1 MRIIANW
8 RAASRPVFDSNAAPE
23 AGSRRRYFGGSVMRR
38 VVLSIF
44 AFIFAAL
51 LLFGCGSGSGQLV
64 GPPTHTD
71 AWLSYKFSQGCGPY
85 PGTCKDPDGN
95 LSMTNTAEADRY
107 YQAIGA
113 ESSGGSRMNITD
125 WLGANGFNTASA
137 ANTAATA
144 SYANTLDL
152 QLGRQMNC
160 WQNGQSVACFVGNF
174 GPAPLINTGAINPN
188 YPNLSQAVADI
199 SNPSTPAFATVAM
212 VFNPSG
218 IGSNNDPVAFYVF
231 DSLGNLLDYATLDQ
245 EGLIK
250 TVPRMCMA
258 CHGGTYD
265 PVKHSVEAPTT
276 NQLGASFLPFD
287 VWSFF
292 FGPSLSR
299 DAQQESFRK
308 LNALVL
314 ATNPSPNIQGL
325 IHDLYNGN
333 VTVAGTIIPDDSYVP
348 ASWHTSDGSGDKVYK
363 GVFRQYCRMCHLAQ
377 DAPDFSSFSS
387 FQSQGNATIVNAL
400 VCNAADMPHA
410 QIPFGGIKGLGFW
423 WNVPAITDMNTVLQ
437 QQLGSS
443 SGCAITFAK

>member
-1 MRIIANW
+1 
-8 RAASRPVFDSNAAPE
+8 
-23 AGSRRRYFGGSVMRR
+23 MRR
-38 VVLSIF
+38 VVLATF
-44 AFIFAAL
+44 ACIFAAL
-51 LLFGCGSGSGQLV
+51 VLSGCGSGSGSGQLV
-64 GPPTHTD
+64 GPPAHTD

-85 PGTCKDPDGN
+85 PGTCTDPDGN
-95 LSMTNTAEADRY
+95 LSMTNTAETDRY
-107 YQAIGA
+107 YTAIGA

-125 WLGANGFNTASA
+125 WLGANGYYTASV
-137 ANTAATA
+137 TKA

-160 WQNGQSVACFVGNF
+160 WQNGQTIACFVSNY

-188 YPNLSQAVADI
+188 YPNLSQAVSQI

-212 VFNPSG
+212 LFNPNG
-218 IGSNNDPVAFYVF
+218 IGSNGDPVTFYVF
-231 DSLGNLLDYATLDQ
+231 DGTGNLLDYATLDQ

-265 PVKHSVEAPTT
+265 PVKHSVKAPATS
-276 NQLGASFLPFD
+276 QLGASFLPFD

-299 DAQQESFRK
+299 DAQQESFRQ

-314 ATNPSPNIQGL
+314 ATNPSPAIRGL
-325 IHDLYNGN
+325 INDLYSNN
-333 VTVAGTIIPDDSYVP
+333 VTVPGTKIPDDTYVP
-348 ASWHTSDGSGDKVYK
+348 ASWQPAANNGDPNGPKVYK

-377 DAPDFSSFSS
+377 DAPDFSSYSS
-387 FQSQGNATIVNAL
+387 FKATGNAMQVNAL

-423 WNVPAITDMNTVLQ
+423 WDTLALTDMNTVLQ
-437 QQLGSS
+437 QQLGAG
-443 SGCAITFAK
+443 SGCAINFVK